1 MTDRRSV
8 TGTVTTEA
16 DGSSR
21 VAYDLMTR
29 IANGESDMK
38 RDRAY
43 YLRLYA
49 QCRIVVNDPHQ
60 LESALELNQR

>member
-8 TGTVTTEA
+8 SGTVTTEA

-21 VAYDLMTR
+21 VAYDLMAR
-29 IANGESDMK
+29 IATGESDMK
-38 RDRAY
+38 RDREY
-43 YLRLYA
+43 YLRLFA

-60 LESALELNQR
+60 LESALELTKR